1 MIKKTL
7 YFENPAYLHLK
18 DSQLMIRDHVKDSS
32 VNATIASIPVEDIGL
47 VVLDHPRIS
56 ITQTLMMRLL
66 ENNSAII
73 LCNDSHM
80 PVSLTL
86 PLAYNHTYSVKVKY
100 QLEASE
106 PLKKQLWRQTIDVSD
121 LLFKSIVVT
130 NLFVQRTKANH
141 KPRVYV
147 CIFELYRIYPIR

>member
-1 MIKKTL
+1 MFFVKSGVMIKKTL
-7 YFENPAYLHLK
+7 YFGNPVYLHLK
-18 DSQLMIRDHVKDSS
+18 NSQLMIKDPAQDSS

-56 ITQTLMMRLL
+56 ITQTFMIRLL

-73 LCNDSHM
+73 LFNDSHM

-86 PLAYNHTYSVKVKY
+86 SLTYNHTYSEKVKY
-100 QLEASE
+100 QLDASE

-141 KPRVYV
+141 NCR
-147 CIFELYRIYPIR
+147 F